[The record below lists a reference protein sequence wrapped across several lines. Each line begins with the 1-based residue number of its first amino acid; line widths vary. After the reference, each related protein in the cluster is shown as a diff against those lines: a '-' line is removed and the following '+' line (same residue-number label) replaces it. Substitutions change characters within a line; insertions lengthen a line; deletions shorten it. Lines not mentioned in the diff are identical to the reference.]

1 MAECTASLAPRRKAL
16 SARSLAAVSV
26 LSLVAGTNRAEA
38 QDDPDIAQT
47 VHVYEMARAAY
58 DPAGIMQGSF
68 LILAD
73 ASESAAYDDNI
84 FASNKRIAEDFVN
97 TTNEILSAGSQWLKH
112 SLSGRIF
119 ATQQVYA
126 NHSTENV
133 YTFGGEGTG
142 RLDITNDV
150 YVQGELAAAQLAQS
164 RATPE
169 MDANAVGRPF
179 YNTYTGTASAYT
191 KRNKWFDRFGVSVH
205 KNAYI
210 SSSDAS
216 RSGTQYIYFNRTGR
230 DLSPFLN
237 VYVEG
242 AYAMHEWVRR
252 PEFRNFDLLTAVIG
266 GRFQIPEVLDL
277 IVSVG
282 ALRQDF
288 HYAAFDTLVTPTFNA
303 QLLWNI
309 MPLTSVILT
318 GDRTVLGTETFC
330 GGTPAACAAGAVR
343 PDQRNTREA
352 TTAVA
357 GIQHEF
363 RHNLL
368 GEIRFRY
375 ERDTFDFNGLIDN
388 TFTLN
393 LNARFLINRHW
404 EAQLEYAHNV
414 RIANL
419 PENRTF
425 NTGPY
430 DENVVSLTLKAGL

>member
-1 MAECTASLAPRRKAL
+1 MAQCNANSAPRRKAL
-16 SARSLAAVSV
+16 RARYLAAVCV
-26 LSLVAGTNRAEA
+26 LSLAAGTNRALA
-38 QDDPDIAQT
+38 QDEPDIAQT
-47 VHVYEMARAAY
+47 VHVYEMARPAY
-58 DPAGIMQGSF
+58 DSAGIMQGSF
-68 LILAD
+68 LIFAD
-73 ASESAAYDDNI
+73 GSQTAAYDDNI
-84 FASNKRIAEDFVN
+84 FASNKRIAEDFVS

-126 NHSTENV
+126 NHSTENA
-133 YTFGGEGTG
+133 YTYGGEGAG
-142 RLDITNDV
+142 RLDVTNDV
-150 YVQGELAAAQLAQS
+150 YLQGQVAAAQLAQP

-169 MDANAVGRPF
+169 MDANAIERPV
-179 YNTYTGTASAYT
+179 YNTYTGTASAYA

-210 SSSDAS
+210 SSSNAS
-216 RSGTQYIYFNRTGR
+216 RSGTQYIVFNRIGR

-242 AYAMHEWVRR
+242 SYAMHEWVHR
-252 PEFRNFDLLTAVIG
+252 PEFRNFDLLTSVIG
-266 GRFQIPEVLDL
+266 GRFQIPGVLDL
-277 IVSVG
+277 IVSAG

-288 HYAAFDTLVTPTFNA
+288 HYSAFDTLVTPTFNA
-303 QLLWNI
+303 QLLWNV

-318 GDRTVLGTETFC
+318 GDRTVFGTETFC

-343 PDQRNTREA
+343 PDQRNTRES

-375 ERDTFDFNGLIDN
+375 EHDRFDFNGLIDN

-393 LNARFLINRHW
+393 LNTRFLINRHW

-414 RIANL
+414 RTANL